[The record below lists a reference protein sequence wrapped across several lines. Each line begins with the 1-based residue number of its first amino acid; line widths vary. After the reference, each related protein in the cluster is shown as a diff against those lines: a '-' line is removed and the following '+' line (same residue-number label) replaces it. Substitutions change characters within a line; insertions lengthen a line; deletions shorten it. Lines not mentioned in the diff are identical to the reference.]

1 MKETHRHIK
10 YNPKKI
16 SAGSSNELLA
26 SNSIQKKYILSIG
39 SAEAVILHPSFLC
52 PALKEQGKE
61 LHLFMLVDGSFY
73 NTYESAEGKQDK
85 KAGPAV
91 SGAVNR
97 FLKIVDWDS
106 IDKTCHA
113 PEPLFSNDDAKANI
127 EVHYLWCTNEL
138 KNGLMLDKEEKPFA
152 QIHPEVFK
160 LYQSK
165 GLYWGFQVIIKNL
178 PNDKP
183 GLYDISWVGY
193 KQAESEEKK
202 GYFFELQDE
211 YTNEY
216 NTNYRSQYFPL
227 NCNVKGDERPV
238 FTETETEIQ
247 SYHPLYIS
255 EKPCLG
261 IGHLSDVHVS
271 SRQHLFTQSNAK
283 LIEGKDGSDEIGR
296 MVNTSYATL
305 KNLMKQMGDDADID
319 LLIFTGDLI
328 DYNHNYNPD
337 NSVDL
342 PEGDENAKT
351 LMSKSKGIWQAMNLS
366 QLADKKRYPA
376 GIDNLVMYE
385 LFRQYYTDHKKP
397 IMLISGNHEAYTL
410 PYGMSARVKIMRSI
424 NASVWRHNPDL
435 DAIIEKSAEQ
445 ANADKGAI
453 KKLIEAEKNP
463 KDLYTER
470 ANEGVPADHN
480 LTITE
485 AVLMYGPDYAR
496 VVMGGSTNWGG
507 ERNFRPQNTDW
518 FYHVFTPLSSFCFSY
533 GKQCFI
539 GLGWGDNEKMV
550 GHIPGKSILS
560 KPGGFL
566 PRATGAITDT
576 QMEILNQALSLGQS
590 KNILCAHFTFA
601 NFNTSQPI
609 EKAGTV
615 YFKEKFTQHD
625 YGTFKDKRDQVYPK
639 VQKNQIHY
647 TLSGHSHRAGL
658 YQFSGKV
665 KPPSPRSKTTQWKV
679 TGQAAKD
686 GKYHPEAGARM
697 LVAASGGPIP
707 TQNHNNEVY
716 HWGLDLPS
724 GNTIKFKG
732 EEESEVSIKTVDT
745 TVIPQAKPR
754 LAVALDFADI
764 FLRDNEESQVFE
776 VFESTVD
783 EAPFTVRVSKHV
795 RLELWK
801 MISAVTLTVYQQDGK
816 RVDINGQVKH
826 SNPEKRELE
835 LDLGMDV
842 FDFDVDESSNLSLS
856 GFLSVILKQ
865 YGETTQVYN
874 TDKNWIYPIELIN
887 RQKESVD
894 AYKKTMKR
902 ARSEGA
908 YLITDDMI
916 EKGVQQIRNEIQ
928 GYRIQRH
935 SQFGEIPDFRFYR
948 DLNPEEYS
956 DETQQ

>member
-1 MKETHRHIK
+1 MSRVNKIK
-10 YNPKKI
+10 
-16 SAGSSNELLA
+16 
-26 SNSIQKKYILSIG
+26 
-39 SAEAVILHPSFLC
+39 
-52 PALKEQGKE
+52 
-61 LHLFMLVDGSFY
+61 
-73 NTYESAEGKQDK
+73 
-85 KAGPAV
+85 
-91 SGAVNR
+91 
-97 FLKIVDWDS
+97 
-106 IDKTCHA
+106 A
-113 PEPLFSNDDAKANI
+113 P
-127 EVHYLWCTNEL
+127 
-138 KNGLMLDKEEKPFA
+138 
-152 QIHPEVFK
+152 
-160 LYQSK
+160 
-165 GLYWGFQVIIKNL
+165 L
-178 PNDKP
+178 P
-183 GLYDISWVGY
+183 
-193 KQAESEEKK
+193 
-202 GYFFELQDE
+202 
-211 YTNEY
+211 
-216 NTNYRSQYFPL
+216 
-227 NCNVKGDERPV
+227 
-238 FTETETEIQ
+238 
-247 SYHPLYIS
+247 
-255 EKPCLG
+255 
-261 IGHLSDVHVS
+261 
-271 SRQHLFTQSNAK
+271 
-283 LIEGKDGSDEIGR
+283 
-296 MVNTSYATL
+296 
-305 KNLMKQMGDDADID
+305 
-319 LLIFTGDLI
+319 
-328 DYNHNYNPD
+328 
-337 NSVDL
+337 
-342 PEGDENAKT
+342 
-351 LMSKSKGIWQAMNLS
+351 
-366 QLADKKRYPA
+366 

-424 NASVWRHNPDL
+424 SASVWRNNPDL
-435 DAIIEKSAEQ
+435 DAIIEKSAKQ

-496 VVMGGSTNWGG
+496 VVMGGPTNWGG

-518 FYHVFTPLSSFCFSY
+518 FYHVFTPLSSFCISY

-539 GLGWGDNEKMV
+539 GLGWGDDEKMV
-550 GHIPGKSILS
+550 GHIPGKPIVS

-615 YFKEKFTQHD
+615 YFRKKFTQHD

-639 VQKNQIHY
+639 IQKNQIHY

-679 TGQAAKD
+679 TGQAPKE

-707 TQNHNNEVY
+707 TQNHNNEVS

-732 EEESEVSIKTVDT
+732 EEESEVSIKAVDT

-801 MISAVTLTVYQQDGK
+801 MISEVKLVVYQKDGSTIVIEGK
-816 RVDINGQVKH
+816 LQAPNRKNREFEIGMNSEADKQLFLAA
-826 SNPEKRELE
+826 EKY
-835 LDLGMDV
+835 V
-842 FDFDVDESSNLSLS
+842 F
-856 GFLSVILKQ
+856 GFIAITLKQ
-865 YGETTQVYN
+865 SGAETAVYN
-874 TDKNWIYPIELIN
+874 TNSNWIYPIELIN

-908 YLITDDMI
+908 YRITDDMI
-916 EKGVQQIRNEIQ
+916 EKGKQQIRNKVQ